1 MEISAEE
8 LKFSLSEEGFDRSQL
23 PAGCGAVG
31 SDSFRLA
38 VTEFFRRAYRSRG
51 GRVEVAFTDGRIDL
65 HWSGVQD
72 QQDVLE
78 RALALIEQERRPE
91 ARSLL
96 ETLLQLEPDNEEAL
110 YNLGL
115 LCSDAGDLER
125 AAELLERCVAIDPVH
140 GNAWVALGMVGLRA
154 NRPERARPALEKAVE
169 LEPRNPHALR
179 AYGTLLL
186 MQDEPREAVVV
197 LRRAQAV
204 AASDPTT
211 LLTLAQ
217 ALIAA
222 DLSAHAAEAD
232 QLLGQVLQL
241 VPRGEIAEKARRASR
256 RIADHNL
263 RRSQGDGLRPAVV
276 DGLLRALRT
285 YDTLSPKQRQA
296 VLVEVAAI
304 GEKGLP
310 VNQLEVTYSLKTL
323 SGTFTALEL
332 ACLIDVG
339 GRLVLGMEQGGFEFE
354 AEYQEA
360 LRSQQ
365 AGQP

>member
-1 MEISAEE
+1 MAP
-8 LKFSLSEEGFDRSQL
+8 L
-23 PAGCGAVG
+23 PAACRVVRQLGGLALWLVVLPQPHRPAQLHTFSGGASSG
-31 SDSFRLA
+31 PTTKALGTRCRWHLA
-38 VTEFFRRAYRSRG
+38 LLHQL
-51 GRVEVAFTDGRIDL
+51 GRI
-65 HWSGVQD
+65 
-72 QQDVLE
+72 
-78 RALALIEQERRPE
+78 
-91 ARSLL
+91 
-96 ETLLQLEPDNEEAL
+96 
-110 YNLGL
+110 
-115 LCSDAGDLER
+115 
-125 AAELLERCVAIDPVH
+125 ELR
-140 GNAWVALGMVGLRA
+140 
-154 NRPERARPALEKAVE
+154 
-169 LEPRNPHALR
+169 
-179 AYGTLLL
+179 
-186 MQDEPREAVVV
+186 Q
-197 LRRAQAV
+197 
-204 AASDPTT
+204 
-211 LLTLAQ
+211 LTLAQ

-263 RRSQGDGLRPAVV
+263 RRSQGDGLRSAVV
-276 DGLLRALRT
+276 DGLLHAMRIYEA
-285 YDTLSPKQRQA
+285 LSPAQRQA

-310 VNQLEVTYSLKTL
+310 VNQPGVSYSLKTL